1 MKPADDRA
9 EVRKRSLT
17 ISGHRTSISLE
28 DAFWDGLQAIAD
40 RNTCSLASL
49 VADVDRGRGAANL
62 SSAVRVFV
70 LNSLKADAGQA
81 GSPATEAKT
90 RTGRHSALR

>member
-1 MKPADDRA
+1 MKPVDDRA

-49 VADVDRGRGAANL
+49 VADVDRGRGEANL

-70 LNSLKADAGQA
+70 LNSLKADAGQ
-81 GSPATEAKT
+81 GSPATEAKAPV
-90 RTGRHSALR
+90 GHHSALR

>member
-1 MKPADDRA
+1 MRPADDRA

-40 RNTCSLASL
+40 RDTCSLASL

-70 LNSLKADAGQA
+70 LNSLRAGAAPASQPRAPA
-81 GSPATEAKT
+81 G
-90 RTGRHSALR
+90 RNSALR

>member
-1 MKPADDRA
+1 MTRADDRA

-28 DAFWDGLQAIAD
+28 DAFWAGLQAIAD
-40 RNTCSLASL
+40 RDTRSLASL
-49 VADVDRGRGAANL
+49 VADVDRGRGTSNL

-70 LNSLKADAGQA
+70 LDSLRADACLA
-81 GSPATEAKT
+81 RSPASEAKAPA
-90 RTGRHSALR
+90 GHHSALL